1 MTKKFGAP
9 PAKGMPIALRYP
21 DTARNS
27 GPIKSAE
34 QLAVEAGIA
43 HRGRAGQ
50 LQFRTRMS
58 PALINLCEKQQYQC
72 IYCGGALTSQNAT
85 LDHVL
90 PISRGGSVSD
100 PANLVASCFSC
111 NNEKG
116 DRLLQSEWTPP
127 NLRAPSTRAAMAFA
141 EAEQIIHRVGK
152 GA

>member
-1 MTKKFGAP
+1 M
-9 PAKGMPIALRYP
+9 ALRYP

-72 IYCGGALTSQNAT
+72 IYCECALTSQNAT

-116 DRLLQSEWTPP
+116 DRLLHSEWTPP
-127 NLRAPSTRAAMAFA
+127 YLRGPSAQHVQARLL
-141 EAEQIIHRVGK
+141 
-152 GA
+152 